1 MNVIEARGLTKAY
14 RGKRVVDRL
23 DMRVAQG
30 ATSTG
35 SSGRTGRASP
45 PS

>member
-30 ATSTG
+30 DIYGCVGKNGAG
-35 SSGRTGRASP
+35 
-45 PS
+45 